1 MTFYLLGFATLL
13 VLAEL
18 RYKKMLIYLEFLKG
32 RLGKGFYVMLVGLIL
47 FDESRKVDM
56 IMGIT
61 LVLVGLF
68 NLIVGCMRENQDEY
82 NDYSNRG
89 KYEET

>member
-47 FDESRKVDM
+47 FDESRKVDL

-61 LVLVGLF
+61 LVLVGIF

-82 NDYSNRG
+82 NDD
-89 KYEET
+89 